1 MSYSVEQ
8 FKAMLSAERGL
19 ASANMYRV
27 ILPSLAGKQRMDGSI
42 IEGYSPE
49 TLNLICKATSLPGRQ
64 ILTLDRQV
72 GMINTKVAYGF
83 AVTPV
88 SLTFQ
93 CTNSYVIRKYFED
106 WQQLA
111 VSNTDGVQYHSG
123 YFDEY
128 TQNIKIA
135 QIRKP
140 ESFALANFDLGFNLN
155 LDPNIRDALPTI
167 GGVDLGDLSE
177 GRFDI
182 AIVSEE
188 NIVYECLLQKAFPV
202 SLTEIALT
210 NEVDQISE
218 FSVSMVYK
226 NWFDVSPGNP
236 GTLSDE
242 ILDAL
247 NDLVGS
253 IGSVLGALFD

>member
-27 ILPSLAGKQRMDGSI
+27 ILPTLSGKTKMNGQKV
-42 IEGYSPE
+42 EGYSNE
-49 TLNLICKATSLPGRQ
+49 TINLICKATALPGRQ
-64 ILTLDRQV
+64 ILTMDRQV
-72 GMINTKVAYGF
+72 GMNTTKVAYGF
-83 AVTPV
+83 AVPPI

-93 CTNSYVIRKYFED
+93 CTNSYLIRRYFED

-111 VSNTDGVQYHSG
+111 ITNTQGAQFHAG
-123 YFDEY
+123 YFDDY
-128 TQNIKIA
+128 TQNLRIA

-140 ESFALANFDLGFNLN
+140 ESFAVKNFDLGFDLD
-155 LDPNIRDALPTI
+155 LDPVIRDALPTI

-182 AIVSEE
+182 AIVGEE
-188 NIVYECLLQKAFPV
+188 NIVYECLLENAFPV
-202 SLTEIALT
+202 SMTEISFS
-210 NEVDQISE
+210 NEADQVSE
-218 FSVSMVYK
+218 FTVSLEYK
-226 NWFDVSPGNP
+226 NWYNVSPGQQD
-236 GTLSDE
+236 TLSDTVV
-242 ILDAL
+242 DAI

-253 IGSVLGALFD
+253 VGSVIGSLFD